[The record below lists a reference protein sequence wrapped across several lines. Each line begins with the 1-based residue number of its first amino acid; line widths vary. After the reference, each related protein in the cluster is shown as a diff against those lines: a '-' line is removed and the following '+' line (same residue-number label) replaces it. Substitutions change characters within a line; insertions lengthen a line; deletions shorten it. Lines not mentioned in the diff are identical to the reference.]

1 MTTLI
6 GKYGIWSTFNLTNLV
21 KGLIRNPIERSFN
34 PSHFT
39 LMNTHQTFK
48 AMMLQCTYK
57 DVLKKNGVY
66 LILHKAFFN
75 KGSH

>member
-39 LMNTHQTFK
+39 LMNTHQTCK

-57 DVLKKNGVY
+57 DVLKEMVY
-66 LILHKAFFN
+66 IWYCIKHFFN